1 MSMLLAGSEESSE
14 EEDCIEDESHE
25 EDEISDSE
33 HEKQPS
39 HVGVKSHF
47 SEAAATGSPAISSTS
62 CASLSPQLN
71 RCLRSLPGRKTFWP
85 IRAI

>member
-14 EEDCIEDESHE
+14 EKDCIEDESH

-62 CASLSPQLN
+62 CAFLSPLLS
-71 RCLRSLPGRKTFWP
+71 RCLRSLPRRKTFWP